1 MLEKNIKLNEETTFS
16 SKVEIGQKLAESLNF
31 AGTTPLNAELRYVMV
46 PQKNTAATYVIDGAE
61 VVSPRLFLAGIDDDN
76 NIVEVRTVGVNT
88 LRAMAYGFVTVGE
101 PAPVIEVTVNNEGK
115 FRAKQGTPYVHA
127 MESTSFL
134 KAEDNRVIVAKPVT
148 IVSLGARQAYTSS
161 WENHEMVT
169 EDGHA
174 VLTTVNMKVFKRT
187 DNPTESLIEEAVKA
201 IKEVAGNNFY
211 GL

>member
-1 MLEKNIKLNEETTFS
+1 MLENIKLNEETSFS
-16 SKVEIGQKLAESLNF
+16 SKVEIGQKLSDSLNF
-31 AGTTPLNAELRYVMV
+31 SGTAPLDTELRYIMV

-61 VVSPRLFLAGIDDDN
+61 VVSPRLFLAGIDDND
-76 NIVEVRTVGVNT
+76 NIVEIRTVGVNT
-88 LRAMAYGFVTVGE
+88 LRAMAYGFVTLGE
-101 PAPVIEVTVNNEGK
+101 PAPVIEVTTNKEGK

-148 IVSLGARQAYTSS
+148 IVPLGTRQAYTSS
-161 WENHEMVT
+161 WENHEMVI

-174 VLTTVNMKVFKRT
+174 VLATVSMKLFKRT
-187 DNPTESLIEEAVKA
+187 DNPTESLIKEAVKA